1 MRNLLIVFL
10 CSLTYFSYAQDF
22 KTLAKKD
29 LTELNQNFTKTKEL
43 FEKEKE
49 KLLTVS
55 SSFEKEEIDSYYKSA
70 LKLKKEADS
79 IYKLRD
85 NFISFYQLKAVQL
98 DSLNHYFPEDKDWKT
113 SEVETPK
120 SNDDQEIEVYTYYGQ
135 NLVIKEDFLNEKA
148 KESDVFKNIL
158 DEKSEK
164 SYLGD
169 ITIPGEDQ
177 KIAFYEYISNSRV
190 KKEKEKEKESTFE
203 KGFRITS
210 NTAKF
215 KKVAI
220 EIRDGSFADIR
231 AYVQTEDGNVHI
243 FENKIG
249 ISILRYSTYGKKNYL
264 FYKHSHKKGNAA
276 NNYKDTD
283 LEHYYIKLSDVMVYD
298 YKVGNHFVPNNL
310 VLELPQKDEND
321 RRTNANGPATYQIK
335 EDTHLDNVI
344 ELRAYTDFLALFGDS
359 NNGLVQFEGNANFYV
374 VPFPMALFGNA
385 NLMELN
391 LINQLSPYVNY
402 SRFDDDVRYVALESN
417 TNGIYSPKSELNLIE
432 KRYLMMGVDA
442 NLLQLQ
448 SKDLPFKINLYG
460 NLNYQLSEIKRNDTI
475 TQSALV
481 DNVKAMGY
489 GGGVLFNFKR
499 FNNFGFNYKAGFTWY
514 DYKNFNTIE
523 NLSLPR
529 NILVFSNEAEL
540 FYYPNGKPNQAI
552 FARLRTF
559 NNSASDNNEAFYQ
572 FQFGYKFSIGTRA
585 SKK

>member
-1 MRNLLIVFL
+1 MRVLLIAFPCLLTCL
-10 CSLTYFSYAQDF
+10 CNAQDF

-29 LTELNQNFTKTKEL
+29 LTELSQKFTKTKEL

-70 LKLKKEADS
+70 LKLKNEVDS

-85 NFISFYQLKAVQL
+85 NYINYYQLKAIQL

-113 SEVETPK
+113 SEVEKPK
-120 SNDDQEIEVYTYYGQ
+120 SDDDQEIEVYTYYGQ
-135 NLVIKEDFLNEKA
+135 NLVIKEDFLNDKA

-169 ITIPGEDQ
+169 ITIPGENQ
-177 KIAFYEYISNSRV
+177 EITFYKYSSNSSEKKV
-190 KKEKEKEKESTFE
+190 KGSTSE
-203 KGFRITS
+203 KGFIRTQ
-210 NTAKF
+210 NDAKF

-231 AYVQTEDGNVHI
+231 AYVQSEDGNVHI

-264 FYKHSHKKGNAA
+264 FYKHSHKKGNSA

-298 YKVGNHFVPNNL
+298 YKVGNHFIPNNL

-321 RRTNANGPATYQIK
+321 RKTNADGPVTYQIK

-385 NLMELN
+385 NLMELT

-417 TNGIYSPKSELNLIE
+417 ASGISSPKSELDLIE
-432 KRYLMMGVDA
+432 KRYLMMGIDA

-460 NLNYQLSEIKRNDTI
+460 NLNYQLSEIKRDDTV
-475 TQSALV
+475 TQSMV
-481 DNVKAMGY
+481 VENVKAMGF

-559 NNSASDNNEAFYQ
+559 NNSATENNEAFYQ

-585 SKK
+585 VKK